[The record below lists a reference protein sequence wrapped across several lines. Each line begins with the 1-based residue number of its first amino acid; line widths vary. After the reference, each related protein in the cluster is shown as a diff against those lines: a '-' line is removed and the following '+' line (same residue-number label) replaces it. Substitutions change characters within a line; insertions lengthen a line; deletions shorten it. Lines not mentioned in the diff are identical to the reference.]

1 MSLTVTPEP
10 RDRMNKRLP
19 IPFAAQL
26 PEIIRNNYG
35 RWVDRR
41 FHGNGIIEHISETGD
56 RVFTIK
62 VGLPPNSRLSVDTL
76 EKFVEIADKYGLGVV
91 RATRGMNIEFI
102 TDSLDKALKIKEEV
116 EKLGFPVGGWGRSL
130 WHITSCTA
138 YLTCT
143 TAVVDAPSITQVLY
157 NHLKPYFTG
166 EVELPAKLMIFVAGC
181 PNICGGT
188 LAGDIVIVGHYG
200 QAPKPDPE
208 RIKFCLPASAEA
220 LKKVTP
226 DVAAVCPVNAVKLF
240 GKPDG
245 TVGIEIDERKCIA
258 CSRCKNVCD
267 YFDWDPN
274 KIGVAIFV
282 GGKTSNTGTGPRL
295 PYKVIPWLPV
305 NPPEYREIVAAV
317 RKIIDIWRSEA
328 KPGERLG
335 DYIDRIGIDE
345 FMKKLG
351 VPVTRHNR
359 VTPQQWRYGLRQF
372 FSQA

>member
-1 MSLTVTPEP
+1 M
-10 RDRMNKRLP
+10 
-19 IPFAAQL
+19 PFSTQL

-35 RWVDRR
+35 KWVDRR

-56 RVFTIK
+56 RIFTIK
-62 VGLPPNSRLSVDTL
+62 VGLPPNSRVSVDTL
-76 EKFVEIADKYGLGVV
+76 EKFIEIADKYGLGVV
-91 RATRGMNIEFI
+91 RATRGGMNLEFI

-116 EKLGFPVGGWGRSL
+116 EKLGFPVGGWGASL

-157 NHLKPYFTG
+157 NHLKPFFTG
-166 EVELPAKLMIFVAGC
+166 EEKLPAKLMIFVAGC

-200 QAPKPDPE
+200 QAPRPDPE

-220 LKKVTP
+220 LKKAVP
-226 DVAAVCPVNAVKLF
+226 DVAAVCPPVGAIKVF

-245 TVGIEIDERKCIA
+245 SVGIEVDERKCIA

-267 YFDWDPN
+267 YFDWDPA
-274 KIGVAIFV
+274 KIGVAVFV

-317 RKIIDIWRSEA
+317 RKIIDVWRQNA

-335 DYIDRIGIDE
+335 DFIDRIGIDE
-345 FMKKLG
+345 FMNMLG
-351 VPVTRHNR
+351 VPRTRHNR
-359 VTPQQWRYGLRQF
+359 CEEISWNFGVRQF
-372 FSQA
+372 ITYM